1 MHSLESSLET
11 LYDSG
16 DFREHHD
23 TMIHLGLLGTLGT
36 PGTSWRLWDC
46 RGILG
51 TLGTLTW
58 YIREHRGYFVTLG
71 DTRYI
76 RNTWRY

>member
-36 PGTSWRLWDC
+36 PGTSWTLWDNS
-46 RGILG
+46 GDTG
-51 TLGTLTW
+51 DTW
-58 YIREHRGYFVTLG
+58 YIKEHRRYFVTLG

-76 RNTWRY
+76 RDTWRY